1 LLCQTCVQRQRSIR
15 LRGAQPWQVAAQEEI
30 SQGQKSEKK
39 DAGIVV
45 VKRSVS
51 QDTYK
56 KGYEGS
62 AQTEIKDSD
71 LWRRF
76 SAGSAD

>member
-1 LLCQTCVQRQRSIR
+1 MRVFDVCFAKAMFNANVSIR
-15 LRGAQPWQVAAQEEI
+15 LPAAMPWQVAAQEEI

-62 AQTEIKDSD
+62 A
-71 LWRRF
+71 
-76 SAGSAD
+76 

>member
-1 LLCQTCVQRQRSIR
+1 M
-15 LRGAQPWQVAAQEEI
+15 PWQVTAQEEI

-56 KGYEGS
+56 KGYE
-62 AQTEIKDSD
+62 
-71 LWRRF
+71 
-76 SAGSAD
+76 

>member
-15 LRGAQPWQVAAQEEI
+15 LRAALPWQVAAQEEI

-51 QDTYK
+51 QDAYK
-56 KGYEGS
+56 KG
-62 AQTEIKDSD
+62 
-71 LWRRF
+71 
-76 SAGSAD
+76 

>member
-1 LLCQTCVQRQRSIR
+1 M
-15 LRGAQPWQVAAQEEI
+15 PWQVAAQEEI

-51 QDTYK
+51 QDAHQK
-56 KGYEGS
+56 
-62 AQTEIKDSD
+62 SD
-71 LWRRF
+71 E
-76 SAGSAD
+76 